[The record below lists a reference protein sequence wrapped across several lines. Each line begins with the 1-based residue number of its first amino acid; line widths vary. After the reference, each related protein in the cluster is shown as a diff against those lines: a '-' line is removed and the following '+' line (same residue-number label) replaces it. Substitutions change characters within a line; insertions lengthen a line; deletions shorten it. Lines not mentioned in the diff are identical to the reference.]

1 MIFKYLFA
9 KKRSSK
15 IAKERLEILLVTDRI
30 GCNPYTTESIKRDI
44 VNAISKYIEIDM
56 DKCVIEIRQEKGPC
70 LTANI
75 PIKEV
80 KVNV

>member
-1 MIFKYLFA
+1 MIFHRLFR

-30 GCNPYTTESIKRDI
+30 GCNPYTTEAIKHDL
-44 VNAISKYIEIDM
+44 VNAISKYIEIDVEH
-56 DKCVIEIRQEKGPC
+56 CIVEIHHEKGPC
-70 LTANI
+70 LLANI

-80 KVNV
+80 KI

>member
-1 MIFKYLFA
+1 MIFKNLFR

-15 IAKERLEILLVTDRI
+15 IARERLEILLVTDRI

-44 VNAISKYIEIDM
+44 VKVISKYIEIDI
-56 DKCVIEIRQEKGPC
+56 DNCIVEIHQEKGPC
-70 LTANI
+70 LMANI

-80 KVNV
+80 KV

>member
-1 MIFKYLFA
+1 MILKNLFR

-30 GCNPYTTESIKRDI
+30 GCNPYTTEAIKRDI
-44 VNAISKYIEIDM
+44 VNEISKYIKIDIDHCIVEIHH
-56 DKCVIEIRQEKGPC
+56 EKGPC
-70 LTANI
+70 LMANI

-80 KVNV
+80 KV